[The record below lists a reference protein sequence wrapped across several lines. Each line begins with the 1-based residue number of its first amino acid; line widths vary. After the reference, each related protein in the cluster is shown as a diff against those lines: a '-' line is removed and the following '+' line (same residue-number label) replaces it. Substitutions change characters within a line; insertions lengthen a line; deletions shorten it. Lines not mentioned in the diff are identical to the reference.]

1 MEGKGFYDP
10 IIIKYLNME
19 TFGETKK
26 KYVMT
31 SKKEMISKAD
41 WSLFRPHDANCFLFP
56 LTNIDRTVKKTNKT
70 ALVKHLVLQ
79 LHGENRIS

>member
-26 KYVMT
+26 KYVMI

-41 WSLFRPHDANCFLFP
+41 WSLFRPHDAN
-56 LTNIDRTVKKTNKT
+56 
-70 ALVKHLVLQ
+70 
-79 LHGENRIS
+79 